1 MSLSIGIVGLPNAG
15 KSTLFS
21 ALTKKQVNIANYP
34 FATIDP
40 NVGIVEVLDERLEK
54 LNILSY
60 SEKIIPTAI
69 EFVDI
74 AGLVKGANKGEGLG
88 NQFLHT
94 IREVDAIVYVI
105 RAFEDNNIHHVE
117 ATVDP
122 VRDIEILRN
131 ELALKDLETME
142 GGLVKLKKEA
152 KTGNKNI
159 FRNIEIIEKLQ
170 DILNKEGHIFELLQ
184 NSNFKENDLT
194 VIKELHLLT
203 AKPALYL
210 LNITN
215 SDQALSKIEFSSL
228 DILYMNIKE
237 EFDSADL
244 SDSER
249 DELGLGKRKLKELIE
264 ESYNL
269 LNLITFFTTGAK
281 ETRAWTIIEGMKA
294 QKAAGVIHT
303 DFEEKFIRAE
313 VIKWDKLIE
322 LGGYSNARK
331 SGDLRT
337 EGKEYIVKDGDVMI
351 ILHG

>member
-1 MSLSIGIVGLPNAG
+1 MEFGRSPA
-15 KSTLFS
+15 T
-21 ALTKKQVNIANYP
+21 VNIFCGNCFSNFWTTYLTVSA
-34 FATIDP
+34 
-40 NVGIVEVLDERLEK
+40 
-54 LNILSY
+54 Y
-60 SEKIIPTAI
+60 SEKIITTAI

-122 VRDIEILRN
+122 GRDIEILRN
-131 ELALKDLETME
+131 ELALKDLETIE
-142 GGLVKLKKEA
+142 GSLVKLEKEA

-159 FRNIEIIEKLQ
+159 FGNIEIIEKLQ

-228 DILYMNIKE
+228 DILYMNI
-237 EFDSADL
+237 
-244 SDSER
+244 
-249 DELGLGKRKLKELIE
+249 
-264 ESYNL
+264 N
-269 LNLITFFTTGAK
+269 
-281 ETRAWTIIEGMKA
+281 
-294 QKAAGVIHT
+294 
-303 DFEEKFIRAE
+303 
-313 VIKWDKLIE
+313 
-322 LGGYSNARK
+322 
-331 SGDLRT
+331 
-337 EGKEYIVKDGDVMI
+337 IVT
-351 ILHG
+351 